1 MGVILIHLCR
11 SLVMVVVMVMVVV
24 VVVTVPMTIPMAVP
38 VTVAAVAM
46 VPVSTVPVPAVSSM
60 ESKQSTSCYS
70 KECQDSDLDTK
81 HIKHRV
87 TGQYLPTTMSVF
99 MLSQLETEGSRAGVR
114 FIVVPQ

>member
-1 MGVILIHLCR
+1 
-11 SLVMVVVMVMVVV
+11 MVVVMVMVVV
-24 VVVTVPMTIPMAVP
+24 VVVTVSMTIPMPVP

-60 ESKQSTSCYS
+60 ESKQSSSCYS

>member
-1 MGVILIHLCR
+1 
-11 SLVMVVVMVMVVV
+11 MVVVMVMVVV
-24 VVVTVPMTIPMAVP
+24 VVVTIPMTIPMSVP

-60 ESKQSTSCYS
+60 ESKQSSSCYS

-81 HIKHRV
+81 PIKQLYRV
-87 TGQYLPTTMSVF
+87 RGQYLPTTMSVF